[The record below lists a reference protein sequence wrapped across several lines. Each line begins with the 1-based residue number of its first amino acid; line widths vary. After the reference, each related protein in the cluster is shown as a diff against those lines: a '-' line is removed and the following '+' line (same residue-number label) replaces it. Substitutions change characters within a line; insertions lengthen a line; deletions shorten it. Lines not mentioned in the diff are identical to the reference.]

1 MTAPQTPAGDDP
13 DADDDTV
20 FEQLDEA
27 ESLDDRDLADQL
39 DEGVSPNEQPWGTDA
54 WGTTPAEERT
64 GQPLAGRLR
73 REDREGDADDSGDGL
88 GDASDTDGELWDD
101 EVGEARSGRLVLREG
116 GEDFFAD
123 DVGVDGA
130 GASAEEA
137 AVHLVED
144 DR

>member
-1 MTAPQTPAGDDP
+1 MTTPTGDDP
-13 DADDDTV
+13 DVDDDTV
-20 FEQLDEA
+20 FEQLDVA
-27 ESLDDRDLADQL
+27 ESLDDPDLADQL
-39 DEGVSPNEQPWGTDA
+39 DQGVSPNEQPWGTDA
-54 WGTTPAEERT
+54 WGTTPEEERT

-73 REDREGDADDSGDGL
+73 REDRESRDDLGDDL

-101 EVGEARSGRLVLREG
+101 EVGEGRSGRLVLREG

-137 AVHLVED
+137 AVHLVD
-144 DR
+144 DER